1 MSKQRTAGDSKF
13 NTTSLDQEE
22 TFLLTAAEVEM
33 KPADSFQSDDIVLNN
48 IFGKRF
54 GNTERS
60 RIHVCVLAIP
70 LLRIIPVE
78 IQQQPDTIYRKML
91 TAVLSIKGP
100 NWKHINGQH

>member
-1 MSKQRTAGDSKF
+1 MVKTAVCTSKQRSADDSKF
-13 NTTSLDQEE
+13 NTTLLDWKEML
-22 TFLLTAAEVEM
+22 LLTAAKVEI
-33 KPADSFQSDDIVLNN
+33 KPADSFQNDDTVLNN

-54 GNTERS
+54 SNTERS
-60 RIHVCVLAIP
+60 CIHVCVLAIP

-100 NWKHINGQH
+100 N

>member
-1 MSKQRTAGDSKF
+1 M
-13 NTTSLDQEE
+13 
-22 TFLLTAAEVEM
+22 LTAAEVEM

-100 NWKHINGQH
+100 N